1 MDLLSVGVAAV
12 NGPAH
17 IVIGGVTALAANYF
31 AHFLPGGYI
40 PLGMAVCAG
49 MLGGLLPD
57 IDHPNSTISHDLHIA
72 RGDGPLGCSGCI
84 GGLFRHLL
92 GGHRGASHSLLAVGL
107 CFAFA
112 WFLLMPFWKPFGLA
126 FTAGYASHL
135 VADLGHG
142 VPLFWPITHHRF
154 GLGM

>member
-1 MDLLSVGVAAV
+1 MVIGAASVAAL
-12 NGPAH
+12 NYYHPIIPAGW
-17 IVIGGVTALAANYF
+17 V
-31 AHFLPGGYI
+31 
-40 PLGMAVCAG
+40 PLGLSVCAG
-49 MLGGLLPD
+49 VLGGLLPD

-84 GGLFRHLL
+84 GGLFRNVL

-107 CFAFA
+107 CCVIVWRLVPVWLQPYGF
-112 WFLLMPFWKPFGLA
+112 A

-142 VPLFWPITHHRF
+142 VPLFWPITHRRF
-154 GLGM
+154 KLWR